1 MHTNSEKILRYLSQ
15 LMDEK
20 EKNEF
25 ELEINTN
32 TQLSNEF
39 DLLKA
44 KLNELNVSNVEF
56 DERYFNALLPKIKNR
71 IEKPAKSKLLPRL
84 AYGLPTLAVVIL
96 SGIIFIKSGIST
108 NNGVAEISTEIVNNI
123 DNEIVSS
130 KYISE
135 FDLYVNGIYDYIN
148 DKSDYK
154 EIDYDESTRNKILAV
169 YDYPV
174 DYELYSLEKLTK
186 EELQS
191 IYLEITPQ
199 NY

>member
-96 SGIIFIKSGIST
+96 SGIIFIKSGITT

>member
-1 MHTNSEKILRYLSQ
+1 MNTNSEKILRYLSQ

-25 ELEINTN
+25 ELEIKTN

-96 SGIIFIKSGIST
+96 SGIIFIKSGITT